1 MTLIRL
7 ESICLSVLFLAA
19 TITIACAQSTTNPAA
34 SGNTTNPISGGNS
47 TLLSAGS
54 ELAVSPAFSGSTLSI
69 GVPRNSLG
77 LPCTGGSSSGGS
89 VAPVQ
94 SVFGTSC

>member
-7 ESICLSVLFLAA
+7 ESICLGVLILTA
-19 TITIACAQSTTNPAA
+19 TITIAYAQSTTN
-34 SGNTTNPISGGNS
+34 SGNTTNPILGGNS

-54 ELAVSPAFSGSTLSI
+54 ELAVSPALSGSTLSV
-69 GVPRNSLG
+69 GAPRNSLG